1 LSCCPPPFG
10 TAAVVGVRLLS
21 VDVGLAAGV
30 GDGAGAGVGVSAGVG
45 VGAGVAVQLQ
55 ETLTEFKGPLKVI
68 VSLAGQVMVE
78 GIVMVTDT
86 CPLG

>member
-1 LSCCPPPFG
+1 M
-10 TAAVVGVRLLS
+10 GVSLLS
-21 VDVGLAAGV
+21 IGGGLAAGV
-30 GDGAGAGVGVSAGVG
+30 GDGRGAGVGVRAGVG
-45 VGAGVAVQLQ
+45 VGVGVAMQLQ
-55 ETLTEFKGPLKVI
+55 ETLTELRGPLKVI

>member
-10 TAAVVGVRLLS
+10 ADVVVGVRLLS
-21 VDVGLAAGV
+21 FGVGLAEGI
-30 GDGAGAGVGVSAGVG
+30 GDGAGAGVGVSARVGVG
-45 VGAGVAVQLQ
+45 VGVAMQLQ
-55 ETLTEFKGPLKVI
+55 ETLTEFLGPLKVI

-78 GIVMVTDT
+78 GIVMVMET